1 MVLFKRCYW
10 LRTRWGKF
18 AEKNYEKCYWS
29 DAPVFN
35 ISQKRANPSS
45 EIFQKTNV
53 TRYYRIT
60 TNRCKNNIL
69 RARLVG
75 NDCVVGQFSNSVIMN
90 VPRNYRVH
98 VTAYALCQ
106 TAQNRKCSAARA
118 CLSII
123 AALCRRCRVFIFFF
137 LTINVARISQ
147 QPSWPDGAES

>member
-1 MVLFKRCYW
+1 MLLIEDEIKKIR
-10 LRTRWGKF
+10 
-18 AEKNYEKCYWS
+18 EKTYEKCYWS

-45 EIFQKTNV
+45 DIFQNTNV
-53 TRYYRIT
+53 TRYNRIT
-60 TNRCKNNIL
+60 TNRCKNNI
-69 RARLVG
+69 RLVS

-123 AALCRRCRVFIFFF
+123 AALCRRCRVFFFF
-137 LTINVARISQ
+137 FWL
-147 QPSWPDGAES
+147 